1 MKKFSK
7 SKSYKKFRKHSLDEK
22 MFFEAN
28 GLTGEKLEE
37 ILKLTNEQFIG
48 DNKFNRYNVS
58 LDLYVQDMEDDGKSP
73 LLKSN
78 IDKLTYN
85 MNISDASYF
94 AWINDV
100 NDENLVAVLNEFSEI
115 DLKILTEIVI
125 KNNTINKTA
134 ELIGYSRQWT
144 SVKYKKIIEKLRR
157 ELHRKK

>member
-7 SKSYKKFRKHSLDEK
+7 SKSYKNFRKHSLDEK
-22 MFFEAN
+22 IFFESN
-28 GLTGEKLEE
+28 GLTGKKLEE

-48 DNKFNRYNVS
+48 DNKFNRNNVS
-58 LDLYVQDMEDDGKSP
+58 LDLYVRDMEDDGKSP

-115 DLKILTEIVI
+115 ELKILTEIVI